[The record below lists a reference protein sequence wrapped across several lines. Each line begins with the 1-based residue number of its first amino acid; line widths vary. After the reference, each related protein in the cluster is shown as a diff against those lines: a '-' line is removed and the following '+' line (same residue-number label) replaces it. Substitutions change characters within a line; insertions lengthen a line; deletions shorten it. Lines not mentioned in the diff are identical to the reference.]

1 MVKLYQVGGSVR
13 DELLGIR
20 SKDLDFSVE
29 CSSFQE
35 MTDYIL
41 EQGGEIFLSTP
52 EYLTI
57 RARLPKIGAA
67 DFVMCRQDGNY
78 GDGRRPDAVVPG
90 TIFQDLSRR
99 DFTINA
105 IAKNPDGS
113 LYDPFG
119 GQKDI
124 ADRVIR
130 CVGHPYDR
138 FMEDSLRVL
147 RAIRFAITK
156 GFLIHSSVKE
166 QIQNPVVIDQIKNV
180 SQDRIRE
187 ELHKCFQYDTYV
199 TLNFLEYYWKLKD
212 AIFLYTSGIWLKPTT
227 ETK

>member
-1 MVKLYQVGGSVR
+1 MVKIYQVGGSVR
-13 DELLGIR
+13 DELLGIK
-20 SKDLDFSVE
+20 SKDLDYSVE

-67 DFVMCRQDGNY
+67 DFVMCRKDGAY
-78 GDGRRPDAVVPG
+78 GDGRRPDTVEPG
-90 TIFQDLSRR
+90 TILDDLSRR
-99 DFTINA
+99 DFTVNA
-105 IAKNPDGS
+105 IAKQEDGS
-113 LYDPFG
+113 LYDPFN

-124 ADRVIR
+124 HDKFIR
-130 CVGHPYDR
+130 CVGNPYDR

-156 GFLIHSSVKE
+156 GFLIHSSVNE
-166 QIQNPVVIDQIKNV
+166 QIQNPIVIDQIKNI

-187 ELHKCFQYDTYV
+187 ELHKCFKHDTYA
-199 TLNFLEYYWKLKD
+199 TLLFLEKYWQLKD
-212 AIFLYTSGIWLKPTT
+212 VIFLHTSGIWLKPTT
-227 ETK
+227 EL